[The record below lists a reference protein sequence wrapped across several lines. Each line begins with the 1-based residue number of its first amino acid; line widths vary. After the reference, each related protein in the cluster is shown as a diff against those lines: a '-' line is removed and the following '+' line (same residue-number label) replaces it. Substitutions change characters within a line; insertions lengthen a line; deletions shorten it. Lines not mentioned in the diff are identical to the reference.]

1 MNARTYLLRP
11 FPDAWQAIMYIIATT
26 IISVVVAFIVATFQL
41 VRSSGH

>member
-41 VRSSGH
+41 VRPSGH